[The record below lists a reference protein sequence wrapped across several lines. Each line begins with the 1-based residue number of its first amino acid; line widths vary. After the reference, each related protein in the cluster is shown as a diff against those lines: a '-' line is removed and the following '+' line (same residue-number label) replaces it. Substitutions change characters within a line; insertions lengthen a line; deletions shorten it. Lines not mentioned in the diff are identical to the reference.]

1 LPFEERRL
9 QSRKE
14 FLDDIAMSLGG
25 FVAENMVF
33 GDITTGASNDLQ
45 VSTALARSMVTQY
58 GMSDKVGPIAL
69 ESAAGRVLFGMGVAD
84 KEYSEN
90 VAALIDS
97 EVSKIM
103 TEARERAIKA
113 LNEHKKAFEAV
124 SRRLIEAE
132 TIEREEYEAL
142 LVANGI
148 TPKKQA
154 KLV

>member
-1 LPFEERRL
+1 
-9 QSRKE
+9 
-14 FLDDIAMSLGG
+14 
-25 FVAENMVF
+25 
-33 GDITTGASNDLQ
+33 
-45 VSTALARSMVTQY
+45 MVTQY

-148 TPKKQA
+148 TPKKPA
-154 KLV
+154 KVV